1 MIANIVMF
9 VLVAVIGG
17 FASSWYMIERG
28 SPMTTLKRGPWIT
41 WVSAG
46 RADADPYTRAH
57 FARRGSLPISSVLAQ
72 TYQATTDGD
81 GQTLYSTCEYVIEG
95 PEPDAAFW
103 SLAVFDDK
111 GALIPNPAERYGYN
125 STTLMR
131 SPGGR
136 FGITLSRSA
145 RPGNW
150 IPTGGAGR
158 LSVQMTIEEPKVAD
172 RRTIEMPVIRRISC
186 R

>member
-1 MIANIVMF
+1 VIAKVVMF
-9 VLVAVIGG
+9 ILVAVVGG

-28 SPMTTLKRGPWIT
+28 SPLTTVKRGPWT
-41 WVSAG
+41 AWVSAG
-46 RADADPYTRAH
+46 RSDADPYTRAH
-57 FARRGSLPISSVLAQ
+57 YARRGSLPVSSLFAQ
-72 TYQATTDGD
+72 TYQATTDSD

-103 SLAVFDDK
+103 SLAVFDEK
-111 GALIPNPAERYGYN
+111 GALIANPADRYGYN
-125 STTLMR
+125 SATLMR
-131 SPGGR
+131 SPGGH
-136 FGITLSRSA
+136 FGFTLSRSA

-158 LSVQMTIEEPKVAD
+158 LAVQLTIEEPKPQDKRVVD
-172 RRTIEMPVIRRISC
+172 MPQIRRLGC